1 MRCNDSCS
9 AFFCAIVLL
18 SGCYK
23 GGEIKNRYDFN
34 IENGKAIITEFFAES
49 DCTNAVEII
58 PIKNKK
64 QGFVSVSKK
73 PFVYILIKRLA
84 GNNYTKILQDDKVL
98 WLITYFQL

>member
-23 GGEIKNRYDFN
+23 GGKIKNRYDFN
-34 IENGKAIITEFFAES
+34 IENGKAIITEVFAEP

-64 QGFVSVSKK
+64 QGFVAVSKK
-73 PFVYILIKRLA
+73 AFCIHS
-84 GNNYTKILQDDKVL
+84 N
-98 WLITYFQL
+98 

>member
-18 SGCYK
+18 FGCYK
-23 GGEIKNRYDFN
+23 GEIKNRYDFN
-34 IENGKAIITEFFAES
+34 IENDKAIITEVFAEP

-64 QGFVSVSKK
+64 HGFVAVSKK
-73 PFVYILIKRLA
+73 PFVCFLIKRLA